1 MKLRFIFVCAILIL
15 ASAAAFGQAN
25 LAGKWQTD
33 DVAAVQAGTAQA
45 RPGSTIILDL
55 KVDGNK
61 ASGTLSELGNGEPL
75 TIESGTIDI
84 AAKTV
89 TLVTQPRGVTWNIAI
104 TDDNTLTVT
113 SRAFGGRGGVR
124 GGPGAGAGGPGGA
137 PGAGAGDGGGRG
149 FGGGAGGPGAGA
161 PGGGAPGAAPGG
173 QGGAPGAGG
182 PGGGGRGGRGSG
194 QPIVLHRVK

>member
-1 MKLRFIFVCAILIL
+1 MGYKPPTGGKGMKLRFIFACAILAL
-15 ASAAAFGQAN
+15 ASATVFGQAN

-61 ASGTLSELGNGEPL
+61 ASGTLSEIGNGEPL
-75 TIESGTIDI
+75 TIESGTIDM

-113 SRAFGGRGGVR
+113 SRAIGGRGGT
-124 GGPGAGAGGPGGA
+124 G
-137 PGAGAGDGGGRG
+137 GGGRG
-149 FGGGAGGPGAGA
+149 
-161 PGGGAPGAAPGG
+161 
-173 QGGAPGAGG
+173 GAGG
-182 PGGGGRGGRGSG
+182 PGGGPGGGG
-194 QPIVLHRVK
+194 APGTGGPGGPGGPGAGGGGGG

>member
-1 MKLRFIFVCAILIL
+1 MKFRLILVCAILSL
-15 ASAAAFGQAN
+15 ASVSLFGQAN

-33 DVAAVQAGTAQA
+33 DVAAVQGGTAQA

-61 ASGTLSELGNGEPL
+61 ASGTLNELGNGEPL
-75 TIESGTIDI
+75 TIESGTIDT

-113 SRAFGGRGGVR
+113 SRAFGGRGG
-124 GGPGAGAGGPGGA
+124 
-137 PGAGAGDGGGRG
+137 GR
-149 FGGGAGGPGAGA
+149 GGAGGPGAGA
-161 PGGGAPGAAPGG
+161 AGGGTPAGGPPTGGAPGG
-173 QGGAPGAGG
+173 QGGAPGGG
-182 PGGGGRGGRGSG
+182 PGGGGGGRGGRGGG
-194 QPIVLHRVK
+194 QPIVLHRAK

>member
-1 MKLRFIFVCAILIL
+1 MKFRLIFTCTILVL
-15 ASAAAFGQAN
+15 ASATVFGQAN

-45 RPGSTIILDL
+45 RAGSTIILDL
-55 KVDGNK
+55 KVDGTK

-75 TIESGTIDI
+75 TIESGTIDA

-113 SRAFGGRGGVR
+113 SRAFAGRGGGGGRGG
-124 GGPGAGAGGPGGA
+124 AGGPVGA
-137 PGAGAGDGGGRG
+137 P
-149 FGGGAGGPGAGA
+149 GGGAGGPGAGPAGGAA
-161 PGGGAPGAAPGG
+161 PTGGAPAAAPGG
-173 QGGAPGAGG
+173 QGD
-182 PGGGGRGGRGSG
+182 GGGGRGGRGGRGGGG